1 MGTLFEPTKKED
13 FYASVDKGIEQ
24 LDAGQGKDAFKSFEN
39 ITSELEEG
47 YKALQA
53 ARLAHEQKA
62 V

>member
-1 MGTLFEPTKKED
+1 MHRWTKGLNNWMPE
-13 FYASVDKGIEQ
+13 
-24 LDAGQGKDAFKSFEN
+24 GKDAFKSFEN